1 MLKRNS
7 VSGKIKEKKRKDGRQ
22 MKKRKATS
30 TVKKGV
36 IFVHIGCVIIK
47 CIGLYLFTFVFNF
60 TVSVLLSILKAAY

>member
-1 MLKRNS
+1 
-7 VSGKIKEKKRKDGRQ
+7 